1 VTMTNVTYLDAI
13 SAGLREEM
21 RRDPDVFCIGEDIG
35 VYGGAFKVTKDFIKE
50 FGEERVI
57 DTPVAESGFI
67 GAAIGAAMMGLR
79 PVVEMQFSDFIACG
93 FNQVVNMA
101 AKSHYRWGA
110 SVPLVIRCP
119 SGGGLRAGPF
129 HSQNPEAWFFRVPG
143 LKVVAPSTPFDAKGL
158 IRAAIRDNNPVLYME
173 HKGLYRFIKGDVPDD
188 EYTVPIGEARVVRE
202 GTAASVI
209 SYGSMVH
216 RAIEAAETLGG
227 EGIDVEVVDL
237 RSLLPFDRDAVLRSV
252 RKTNRVMITHED
264 TLTGGVGGEIAAV
277 IAQEAFEF
285 LDAPVMRVAAID
297 TPVPYSPPMEDFF
310 LPNAEKILD
319 TLRAL
324 IAY

>member
-1 VTMTNVTYLDAI
+1 MTYLEAI

-173 HKGLYRFIKGDVPDD
+173 HKALYRFIKGEVPDD

-216 RAIEAAETLGG
+216 RALEAAETLGG

-264 TLTGGVGGEIAAV
+264 TLTGGIGGEISAV

-310 LPNAEKILD
+310 LPNTEKILD

>member
-1 VTMTNVTYLDAI
+1 MSIMTYIEAI
-13 SAGLREEM
+13 STGLREEM
-21 RRDPDVFCIGEDIG
+21 RRDPDVFCLGEDIG
-35 VYGGAFKVTKDFIKE
+35 VYGGAFKVTKGFVEE

-67 GAAIGAAMMGLR
+67 GAAIGAALMGMR

-101 AKSHYRWGA
+101 AKCYYRWRA
-110 SVPLVIRCP
+110 AVPMVIRCP

-143 LKVVAPSTPFDAKGL
+143 LKVVAPATPHDAKGL
-158 IRAAIRDNNPVLYME
+158 IKAAIRDNNPVLYME
-173 HKGLYRFIKGDVPDD
+173 HKGLYRFVKGEVPDGD
-188 EYTVPIGEARVVRE
+188 YTVPIGKARLVRQ
-202 GTAASVI
+202 GSAATVI
-209 SYGSMVH
+209 AYGSMVH
-216 RAIEAAETLGG
+216 RSLEAAERLAT
-227 EGIDVEVVDL
+227 EGVEVEVIDL
-237 RSLLPFDRDAVLRSV
+237 RSLLPFDREAILKSV
-252 RKTNRVMITHED
+252 KKTNRVLITHED
-264 TLTGGVGGEIAAV
+264 TLTGGIGGEIAAV
-277 IAQEAFEF
+277 ISQEAFEF

-297 TPVPYSPPMEDFF
+297 APVPYSPPLEDFF
-310 LPNAEKILD
+310 LPNSEKILD